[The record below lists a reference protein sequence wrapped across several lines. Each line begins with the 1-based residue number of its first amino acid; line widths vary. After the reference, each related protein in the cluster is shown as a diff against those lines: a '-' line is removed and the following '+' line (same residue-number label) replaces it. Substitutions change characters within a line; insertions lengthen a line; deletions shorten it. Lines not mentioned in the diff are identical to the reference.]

1 MNFKKFFLAAEKEKI
16 APFEISY
23 SNSAE
28 LSIKVYM
35 DEVEEY
41 KSAEDIALG
50 GRGVYQGKSGAFST
64 DRADSKVVIPMMDA
78 IKSSAIYGR
87 EGDPSNFI
95 SAGMKYHHVKS
106 YSKALDEVPA
116 ADLVKLG
123 LEISKGIR
131 EVEKRISMS
140 EVNISRSSSMKVM
153 ENSNGLK
160 LKDKGNYLSIFA
172 VVKIEEGQE
181 VQSFSDYVL
190 LNDLSK
196 FDKAAFI
203 KHIAEGAAK
212 KLGAQTIKSAKYNV
226 VLSPDCTAIY
236 LAVLLQQLS
245 SFAVSQHLSLFE
257 GKLDQQ
263 VLSKKLVV
271 KEDPWAGNPFSSS
284 FDDEGIPTQRKT
296 LIDKGVV
303 KTFLYDLEMAKKEGK
318 QSTGNGYLSNGNIKP
333 SLGFV
338 KVKNGHKSLDQLLET
353 VGEGLY
359 IDNLEGIG
367 TGLNPQS
374 GDYSL
379 QASGFMIENGKLGKP
394 VCLITVAGNLLLDLG
409 KIIAVA
415 DNSRLTYY
423 SVEAPS
429 IAIRKMAISGK

>member
-1 MNFKKFFLAAEKEKI
+1 MNFKKFFVAAEKEQI

-23 SNSAE
+23 SKSAE

-41 KSAEDIALG
+41 TSAEDISLG
-50 GRGVYQGKSGAFST
+50 GRGIYQGKSGAFST
-64 DRADSKVVIPMMDA
+64 DRVDSKVIGPMMEA
-78 IKSSAIYGR
+78 IKSSAAYGR
-87 EGDPSNFI
+87 TGDPTNFI
-95 SAGMKYHHVKS
+95 STGMKYHHVKA
-106 YSKALDEVPA
+106 YSKALDETPA

-123 LEISKGIR
+123 LEISKGVR
-131 EVEKRISMS
+131 AAEKRISMS
-140 EVNISRSSSMKVM
+140 EVNISRSSSIRVK

-160 LKDKGNYLSIFA
+160 LKDKGNYLSLSCT
-172 VVKIEEGQE
+172 VKIEEGKG
-181 VQSFSDYVL
+181 VQSYFDYVL
-190 LNDLSK
+190 INDLGE
-196 FDKAAFI
+196 FDKETFI
-203 KHIAEGAAK
+203 KHIAEEAAK
-212 KLGAQTIKSAKYNV
+212 KLGAETIKSGKYNV

-236 LAVLLQQLS
+236 LAVLLEQLS
-245 SFAVSQHLSLFE
+245 SFSVSQHLSLFE

-263 VLSKKLVV
+263 VLSKKLTV

-296 LIDKGVV
+296 LVDKGVI

-353 VGEGLY
+353 VGQGLY
-359 IDNLEGIG
+359 IDELEGIG

-379 QASGFMIENGKLGKP
+379 QASGFLIENGKLGKP